1 MQYGVCGLSAIPMRK
16 EPSDASEMVNQVLF
30 GECFQIMEANKKW
43 AWVSLAHDG
52 YEGWLDIKQIIP
64 CTADY
69 FEYSRSQN
77 PVLTTELID
86 LVTNNATAEVFPVF
100 LGSTLPFFSAKEEEC
115 KIADHAFSYSGDTIT
130 GRHNRDEMLRQA
142 YKYLNAPYLWGGRT
156 PAGIDCSGL
165 TQLVYRL
172 SGFSIPRDS
181 GDQAQLGDTLSFIE
195 ESEPGD
201 LAFFD
206 NEEGKIIHVG
216 LLLQDNHIL
225 HAHGQVRIDSLD
237 QSGIFN
243 RQRKTHTHKLRVIK
257 KLF

>member
-16 EPSDASEMVNQVLF
+16 EPADASEMVNQVLF
-30 GECFQIMEANKKW
+30 GECFQVLEGNKKW
-43 AWVSLAHDG
+43 AYIKLAHDT
-52 YEGWLDIKQIIP
+52 YEGWVDLKQIIP

-69 FEYSRSQN
+69 FEYNRSQN
-77 PVLTTELID
+77 PVLSAELID
-86 LVTNNATAEVFPVF
+86 LVSQENPAEVFPVF
-100 LGSTLPFFSAKEEEC
+100 LGSTLPFYSSKSEEC
-115 KIADHAFSYSGDTIT
+115 KIADSTYGFNGETISG
-130 GRHNRDEMLRQA
+130 RRNREEMLQQA
-142 YKYLNAPYLWGGRT
+142 YKYLNAPYQWGGRT

-165 TQLVYRL
+165 TQMIYRL
-172 SGFSIPRDS
+172 SGMAIPRDS

-206 NEEGKIIHVG
+206 NEEGRIIHVG
-216 LLLQDNHIL
+216 ILLQDNHIL

-243 RQRKTHTHKLRVIK
+243 RQRNTHTHKLRVIK